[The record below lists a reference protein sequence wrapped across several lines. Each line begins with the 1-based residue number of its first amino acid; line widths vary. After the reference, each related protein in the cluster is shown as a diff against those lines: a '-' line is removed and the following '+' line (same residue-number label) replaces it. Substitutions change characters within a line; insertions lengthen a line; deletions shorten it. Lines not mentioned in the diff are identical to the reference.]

1 VPEQTI
7 QQAAAEQRKPQMTNK
22 QLPAETEASLN
33 PVTPADKWRLFGW
46 LPCELS
52 PQLPVARFTVR
63 DLLRLHS
70 GSIVPSQLSCSAE
83 VPLYANGQLIGWT
96 ELDSVGE
103 YIGARITELV

>member
-1 VPEQTI
+1 
-7 QQAAAEQRKPQMTNK
+7 MTNK
-22 QLPAETEASLN
+22 QLPADTSGASSN
-33 PVTPADKWRLFGW
+33 AAVTLEKWRPLWW

-52 PQLPVARFTVR
+52 PQVSVAKFTVR
-63 DLLRLHS
+63 DLLRLHP

-83 VPLYANGQLIGWT
+83 IPLHANGQLIGWT